1 MGARGDMKVL
11 AVDDDVVARM
21 MLMHLIDSCGQYE
34 IVEAEDGE
42 DAWRQLEAGLRPGIL
57 FCDLRMPH
65 LDGMDLLARVRADA
79 HLKTLPFVLVS
90 AASDADTLA
99 EAGRRGADGY
109 IVKPFAAGQ
118 VRAQLARLAPQ
129 DETPAAVAQRLGIAP
144 ERLLAYLGGLRR
156 QLEDAGPALAAAG
169 PLFAAAP
176 LAAPLAADRALRLQR
191 LAEGCAT
198 LGLADSATQLR
209 AAAAQDA
216 AAPIAAALA
225 HALDAVVRQQGRAQG

>member
-65 LDGMDLLARVRADA
+65 LDGMGLLARVRADA
-79 HLKTLPFVLVS
+79 HLNTLPFVLVS
-90 AASDADTLA
+90 AASDAETLA

-129 DETPAAVAQRLGIAP
+129 GDTPAAVAQRLGIGP

-156 QLEDAGPALAAAG
+156 QLEEAGPALAAA
-169 PLFAAAP
+169 PP
-176 LAAPLAADRALRLQR
+176 AADRALRLQR

-198 LGLADSATQLR
+198 LGLADSAAQLR
-209 AAAAQDA
+209 AAAAQDDA
-216 AAPIAAALA
+216 TAVAAALT
-225 HALDAVVRQQGRAQG
+225 HALAAVGRQQGRAQG